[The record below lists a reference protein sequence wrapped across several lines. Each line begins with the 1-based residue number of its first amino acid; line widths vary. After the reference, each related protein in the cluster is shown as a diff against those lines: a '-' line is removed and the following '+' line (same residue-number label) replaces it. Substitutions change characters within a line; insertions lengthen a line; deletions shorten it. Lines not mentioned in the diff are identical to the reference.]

1 MNDNKYLFNGKDI
14 SMNIYI
20 QIRAVV
26 NIIMDRTK
34 KSFMDSV
41 SDFYNSETYKE
52 LQQTENGFWA
62 ESPDYIADEFFRE
75 QINYGKQK

>member
-75 QINYGKQK
+75 QINYSKQK